1 MMSTRNNWVAIE
13 ERLVMRNGAAGS
25 TLAQQADGD
34 ETGSLGSRSFVDD
47 IARYYALPR
56 PRPRSS
62 VCVWPPEPTL
72 VALLRNEGLV

>member
-47 IARYYALPR
+47 IARVLCLAPAPPALEC
-56 PRPRSS
+56 
-62 VCVWPPEPTL
+62 VCV
-72 VALLRNEGLV
+72 AA